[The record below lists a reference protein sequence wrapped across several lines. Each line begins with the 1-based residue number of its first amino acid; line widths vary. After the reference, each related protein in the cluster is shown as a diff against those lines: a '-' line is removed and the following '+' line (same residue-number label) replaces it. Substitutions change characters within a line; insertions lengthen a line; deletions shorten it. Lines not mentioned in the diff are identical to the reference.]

1 MEDDMVKRVTE
12 RFFIAVAP
20 RRGKKDIEEV
30 AKGGINLI
38 INNRPDGESAD
49 QMSSAEIEADARAAG
64 VDYVHIPVVPG
75 QISDEQISAMAEA
88 IKQAG
93 DGYIL
98 ATCRTGMR
106 SMTMFSLVQAKAGVN
121 FDDLLAT
128 AKTIGFDLIEYRD
141 QMTLLNKAHAA
152 AQKANAQG

>member
-20 RRGKKDIEEV
+20 RRGKGDIEEV

-38 INNRPDGESAD
+38 INNRPDGETAD
-49 QMSSAEIEADARAAG
+49 QMSSAEIEAAARAAG

-106 SMTMFSLVQAKAGVN
+106 SMTMFALVQAKSGVN

-128 AKTIGFDLIEYRD
+128 AKKIGFDLIEYRD
-141 QMTLLNKAHAA
+141 KMTLLNKAHTEAA
-152 AQKANAQG
+152 KAKAQG